1 MLAAEL
7 GTAAYVQADLAQDED
22 RIRLVREATAKWR
35 RLDVLVNNAAS
46 APHNDLA
53 AATPQIWQELYEV
66 KCDSSLPPGDGGR
79 ARFAGSRP

>member
-1 MLAAEL
+1 
-7 GTAAYVQADLAQDED
+7 
-22 RIRLVREATAKWR
+22 
-35 RLDVLVNNAAS
+35 VLVNNAGIS
-46 APHNDLA
+46 RVVPHNELA